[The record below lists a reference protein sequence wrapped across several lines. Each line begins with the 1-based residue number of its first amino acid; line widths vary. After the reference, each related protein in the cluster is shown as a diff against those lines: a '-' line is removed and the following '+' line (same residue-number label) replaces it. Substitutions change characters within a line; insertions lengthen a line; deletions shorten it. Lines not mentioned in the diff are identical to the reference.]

1 MKITMT
7 IDEKKL
13 IYAYGCKSYKST
25 TERLG
30 ILAALT
36 VSNEVKKTVNTLHNR
51 MAEEITEQEYKI
63 LYPMICSQMR
73 LYADAEHI
81 RRWVEDAN
89 TDMFENVRKQ

>member
-1 MKITMT
+1 MT

-13 IYAYGCKSYKST
+13 IYAYRCKSYKAT
-25 TERLG
+25 TERFG

-36 VSNEVKKTVNTLHNR
+36 VSNEVKKTVNALHNR

-73 LYADAEHI
+73 L
-81 RRWVEDAN
+81 
-89 TDMFENVRKQ
+89 